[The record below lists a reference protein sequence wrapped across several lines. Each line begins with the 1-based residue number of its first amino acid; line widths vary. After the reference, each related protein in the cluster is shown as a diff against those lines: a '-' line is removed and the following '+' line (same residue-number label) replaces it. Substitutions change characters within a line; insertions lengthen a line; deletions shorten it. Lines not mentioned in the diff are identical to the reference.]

1 MRIKLT
7 CRDRSDIVRVPLVLA
22 ALALAGCGG
31 SGSASSKPVQQTV
44 GPTDFATAPGESS
57 ALNQASTTP
66 SSRAFSAKSTD
77 VSPTDVVVVT
87 GAPQTPP
94 PSTTPTRASLE
105 RELQVDQLVGQIN
118 GRPVYADAFFEPMNE
133 RFTREAARKNE
144 REFIAFARKEIEAAL
159 WDKLRDELL
168 LSEFQGAMTP
178 EQRMGVLAFIE
189 DVRRDLLSGNLGSEA
204 LASQRLREAEGLGL
218 EEKVQDITERRFILE
233 QLRRAI
239 GNRVTVSAADVR
251 LYYEQNID
259 EFIPPPVAKFTI
271 VRVPATD
278 AARIS
283 AVEAAFASSM
293 AFDEVAKQ
301 YSTWQPDK
309 ANAHEVTVKGGAYA
323 AATLFGPAPLNDAAK
338 ALSVGQTTPRVDFK
352 DDAYWIRLSAIDQQ
366 PGRSLY
372 DAQEQ
377 IERKLRSDR
386 SREEE
391 VRYFEQLFRRGSF
404 SDVKEMVRR
413 LLEFAAERYLVQ
425 KPRDAKPEAPKPDP
439 AAKPT
444 P

>member
-1 MRIKLT
+1 
-7 CRDRSDIVRVPLVLA
+7 VLA
-22 ALALAGCGG
+22 TLALSGCGS
-31 SGSASSKPVQQTV
+31 SGGAASHPEPQAVT
-44 GPTDFATAPGESS
+44 PADFATAPGEQS
-57 ALNQASTTP
+57 AANP
-66 SSRAFSAKSTD
+66 
-77 VSPTDVVVVT
+77 VSPSPATNTPPPRASDAPPSDVVVVA
-87 GAPQTPP
+87 GAPETPP
-94 PSTTPTRASLE
+94 PSAGPVRAARE

-118 GRPVYADAFFEPMNE
+118 GRPVYADEFFEPMDE
-133 RFTREAARKNE
+133 RFTREAARKND

-178 EQRMGVLAFIE
+178 EQRMGVLAFID

-259 EFIPPPVAKFTI
+259 EFVPPPVAKFTI
-271 VRVPATD
+271 VRVPAAD
-278 AARIS
+278 ASKLGAI
-283 AVEAAFASSM
+283 EAAFASGT
-293 AFDEVAKQ
+293 AFDEIARQ

-309 ANAHEVTVKGGAYA
+309 ANGHEVTVKGGLYS

-338 ALSVGQTTPRVDFK
+338 ALGVGQTTPRVEFK
-352 DDAYWIRLSAIDQQ
+352 GDAYWIRLNTIEQQ

-377 IERKLRSDR
+377 IERKLRSER

-413 LLEFAAERYLVQ
+413 LLEFAGERYLIQ
-425 KPRDAKPEAPKPDP
+425 KPRDAKPEATKPEP
-439 AAKPT
+439 EK
-444 P
+444 